1 MQQPVLMEK
10 FQDIKKPAD
19 TFYRI
24 FQTGKVSFLFQ
35 HFRQDLPF
43 PGCEDRVYSSVLLK
57 GIQIICDPAF
67 PLRSK
72 RKVHPVPQEIA
83 LLVVTI

>member
-1 MQQPVLMEK
+1 MQQPVFMEK
-10 FQDIKKPAD
+10 FQDIEKPAD
-19 TFYRI
+19 ALYRI

-35 HFRQDLPF
+35 HLRQDLSF
-43 PGCEDRVYSSVLLK
+43 SGCEDRIDSSVLLK

-67 PLRSK
+67 PLRGK
-72 RKVHPVPQEIA
+72 RKVHPVSQEIA